1 MRHFHDRTG
10 QIRSDRNGGQ
20 VERTQ
25 AIANLLEDRIIAC
38 VSSEK
43 DSLRVSGHSPRAPK
57 PLVPIPEST
66 AREMLSRE
74 TGHGETFDPSALP
87 PIQLF
92 HLRDA
97 DLHKPRFESQ
107 GDKKYR
113 MVQLGQS
120 SDCFQIKMI
129 IVIMRDKDQING
141 GQILKWYPWR
151 DQTLR
156 TRKGDRARPIRP
168 VRISQDVDAI
178 ELNEKCGMPDPS
190 DCCRRSIVHER
201 GTIVLHAG
209 EVDGSWMNR
218 GCP

>member
-1 MRHFHDRTG
+1 MFQDPELGAIKPKPLGLSFQSLGRLLDRFFRQVKRAPVNGHKALPLKVRQELERFLGSQMRHFHDRTG

-20 VERTQ
+20 VKRTQ
-25 AIANLLEDRIIAC
+25 ANANLLEDRIIAC

-97 DLHKPRFESQ
+97 DLHKPGFESQ

-129 IVIMRDKDQING
+129 IVIMRDKDQIN
-141 GQILKWYPWR
+141 
-151 DQTLR
+151 
-156 TRKGDRARPIRP
+156 
-168 VRISQDVDAI
+168 
-178 ELNEKCGMPDPS
+178 
-190 DCCRRSIVHER
+190 
-201 GTIVLHAG
+201 
-209 EVDGSWMNR
+209 
-218 GCP
+218 